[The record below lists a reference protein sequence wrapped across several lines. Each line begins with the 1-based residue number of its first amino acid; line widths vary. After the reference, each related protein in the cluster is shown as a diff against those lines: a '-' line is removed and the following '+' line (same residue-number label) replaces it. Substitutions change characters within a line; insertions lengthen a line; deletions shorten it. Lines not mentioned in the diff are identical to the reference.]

1 MSDPTLAKNL
11 SVIIDQLNRCHRAC
25 RRTCRWAGT
34 FAVINLL
41 IVLLDVLWLNYYAA
55 LLQVSI
61 GWFMYRRYLGS
72 MKQERR
78 WLACINHARRM
89 WVETPEKGLW
99 HSQQLDLEIEK
110 LKRNL

>member
-1 MSDPTLAKNL
+1 MSDLALAKSL
-11 SVIIDQLNRCHRAC
+11 AVVIDHLQGCHQAC
-25 RRTCRWAGT
+25 RRNSRWAGA
-34 FAVINLL
+34 FAVVNLL

-61 GWFMYRRYLGS
+61 GWFMYRRYLRS
-72 MKQERR
+72 REQERR
-78 WLACINHARRM
+78 WLTCINHARRM